1 MDWMKFRDDDH
12 IWEKGGLKGWLLARM
27 YGYGLYTNINFLII
41 IHIWVWCVKML
52 GKPLNPLAI
61 TNSSLLS
68 VPRIGGIRDFLTHPT
83 NCSYWIYPKSYLSY
97 FMGYRSYLATVSPR
111 IRLMNI
117 AATCEDF
124 FVYRSTRIVTN
135 SHVHI

>member
-1 MDWMKFRDDDH
+1 MG
-12 IWEKGGLKGWLLARM
+12 KGGIE
-27 YGYGLYTNINFLII
+27 GLTLSEDVWVWSIHKHKFLII

-83 NCSYWIYPKSYLSY
+83 NCSYWIYPNSYLSY